1 MCNTMSDINHHEL
14 PVVKNT
20 SAGFLEM
27 TQLVHHELFLRNL
40 PKQTCHSLIEAGIT
54 KKTIKNK

>member
-1 MCNTMSDINHHEL
+1 MSDINHHEL